1 MGNVNPGRDAQ
12 LLFTRGARKTWSSPT
27 LRRGWRA
34 GSRQLCLPTSDS
46 FQG

>member
-12 LLFTRGARKTWSSPT
+12 LLFTHGAQKTCSSPT

-34 GSRQLCLPTSDS
+34 GSGQLCLPSSDS